1 MDSVG
6 GASFLEVAAVIGQR
20 EVIVNKRVVLLI
32 REIFEPIV

>member
-6 GASFLEVAAVIGQR
+6 GESFLEVAAVIGQH

-32 REIFEPIV
+32 REIFAPIV

>member
-6 GASFLEVAAVIGQR
+6 GESFLEVAAVIGQR

-32 REIFEPIV
+32 REIFAPIV